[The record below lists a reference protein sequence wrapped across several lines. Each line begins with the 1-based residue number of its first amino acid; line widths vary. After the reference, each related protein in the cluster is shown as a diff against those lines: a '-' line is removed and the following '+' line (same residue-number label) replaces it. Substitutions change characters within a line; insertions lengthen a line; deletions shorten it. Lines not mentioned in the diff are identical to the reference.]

1 MGAKLPVSPPPPG
14 TQVKMVKLSTYTP
27 EAAARKFAK
36 LMNSG
41 EAGSFK
47 AEMFRRE
54 YEEAAGEEAYE
65 DFRCAI
71 ASVEAYGVC

>member
-1 MGAKLPVSPPPPG
+1 MKTL
-14 TQVKMVKLSTYTP
+14 TP
-27 EAAARKFAK
+27 EAAAAKFAK
-36 LMNSG
+36 LLNAG

-54 YEEAAGEEAYE
+54 YEEKAGEEAYE
-65 DFRCAI
+65 DFRCAV